1 MFKGCEFYKWM
12 KFKMEDILKPL
23 QEALNARLGEM
34 KDEESAY
41 LVFREEF
48 LKKSYITEKILKKI
62 FDSAY
67 KLANNDF
74 KALIAILIE
83 LLDLLSVFKESNEI
97 FKYEKP
103 SKLRVAVDLLKENI
117 YNSNGSVDA
126 SKVEDFVSLMD
137 KKLLI
142 SLYDIVTEALKEWD
156 L

>member
-1 MFKGCEFYKWM
+1 M

-34 KDEESAY
+34 KDEKSAF
-41 LVFREEF
+41 LVFQEEF
-48 LKKSYITEKILKKI
+48 LQKKPIMTGKIVKKI

-67 KLANNDF
+67 KLTNNDF
-74 KALIAILIE
+74 KALIVMLIE

-103 SKLRVAVDLLKENI
+103 SKLKVAIDLLKENI

-126 SKVEDFVSLMD
+126 SKVEDFVSFMD
-137 KKLLI
+137 KKLLLFL
-142 SLYDIVTEALKEWD
+142 SDIIYQNLREW
-156 L
+156 